1 MVRKWFNIKSKTED
15 FQADDVNHGGGYH
28 YSLWILT
35 RLMIVR
41 TLGLILNVVMVFR
54 MLWT

>member
-15 FQADDVNHGGGYH
+15 FQADDVHHGGGYH

-35 RLMIVR
+35 KLVIVR
-41 TLGLILNVVMVFR
+41 TLGFIVHVVMVF
-54 MLWT
+54 

>member
-15 FQADDVNHGGGYH
+15 FQADDVHHGGGYH

-35 RLMIVR
+35 RLVNVR
-41 TLGLILNVVMVFR
+41 TLGFLVHVVTV
-54 MLWT
+54 L